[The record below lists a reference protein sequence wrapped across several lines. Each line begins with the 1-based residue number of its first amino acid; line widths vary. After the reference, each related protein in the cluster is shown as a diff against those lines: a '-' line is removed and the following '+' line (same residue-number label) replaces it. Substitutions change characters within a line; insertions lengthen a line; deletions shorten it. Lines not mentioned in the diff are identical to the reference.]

1 MLGSVGVLEG
11 HEHTLVE
18 KLLINGDTILLGHQH
33 LGELWKKDDT
43 NQFDRCKIPSF
54 ENGKSQ
60 NTYLAV
66 LKDFALF
73 ITKANKA

>member
-33 LGELWKKDDT
+33 LGELWK
-43 NQFDRCKIPSF
+43 RKIPINLTGAKF
-54 ENGKSQ
+54 Q
-60 NTYLAV
+60 AV
-66 LKDFALF
+66 R
-73 ITKANKA
+73 IISHKART

>member
-33 LGELWKKDDT
+33 LGELWKKMMPINLT
-43 NQFDRCKIPSF
+43 GAKFQVVRMPS
-54 ENGKSQ
+54 
-60 NTYLAV
+60 
-66 LKDFALF
+66 LKTRTWLF
-73 ITKANKA
+73 